1 MDDLTSYKKRIAQQL
16 IRSFQI
22 SLYNFLLRDGLGKLG
37 IEILSPLEST
47 PYILSVVA
55 PLPSEVFTRML
66 MDKGFCVSSGSAC
79 SNNAKEK
86 SEGILEAM
94 GIRNEK
100 AKRAIRISMGRDTK
114 EEDVINLCKAF
125 GELING

>member
-1 MDDLTSYKKRIAQQL
+1 METREEDEKRI
-16 IRSFQI
+16 SH
-22 SLYNFLLRDGLGKLG
+22 YNFLLRDGLGKLG
-37 IEILSPLEST
+37 IEILSPLDST

-79 SNNAKEK
+79 SNNAKGK

-94 GIRNEK
+94 GIPNQK
-100 AKRAIRISMGRDTK
+100 AKKAIRISMGRNTT
-114 EEDVINLCKAF
+114 EEEVIRLLEAY
-125 GELING
+125 GELIDG